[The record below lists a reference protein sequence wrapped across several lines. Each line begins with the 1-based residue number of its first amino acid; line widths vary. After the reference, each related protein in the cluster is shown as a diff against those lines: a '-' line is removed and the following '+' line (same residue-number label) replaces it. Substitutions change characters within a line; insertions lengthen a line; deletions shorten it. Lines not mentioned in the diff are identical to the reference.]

1 MLKIWRRWAQWF
13 EQWEWRRSTSHTRCT
28 SAAAQVRPHLKH
40 HVMHAS
46 QRHQRFRRGSA
57 TLQDYGFP
65 CTSQSHT
72 TSACFALQSWH
83 KRERSKGVSARWT
96 CQRRR
101 LSFVSKKFW
110 TLGNAPHSKWL
121 PSSLFEVPWA
131 VTRPATRGGNRAID
145 TPEILC
151 NVFSC

>member
-1 MLKIWRRWAQWF
+1 MSTVIRAMRMTTFDESYALYISSSSGPTASGTPRDACVTKTSEVQW
-13 EQWEWRRSTSHTRCT
+13 
-28 SAAAQVRPHLKH
+28 
-40 HVMHAS
+40 
-46 QRHQRFRRGSA
+46 GSA